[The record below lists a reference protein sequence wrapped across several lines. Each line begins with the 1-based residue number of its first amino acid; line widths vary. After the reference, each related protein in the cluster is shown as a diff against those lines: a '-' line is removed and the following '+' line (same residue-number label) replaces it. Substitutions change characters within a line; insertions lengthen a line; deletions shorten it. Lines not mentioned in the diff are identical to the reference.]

1 MSSATLKQN
10 YFGTRSPAML
20 AWGLV
25 LATILVVVSAL
36 ASISL
41 GAADITPIEV
51 WNALFN
57 FNHESTNHLIIRTLR
72 LPRSLIA
79 IVVGASLAIAGAI
92 MQGLTGNPLASP
104 SILGVSAGAAFAVVL
119 STFLFGINN
128 PSLYAGFALA
138 GGALIATLV
147 YIIASLGSGGITPLN
162 LTLAGTVFTT
172 LVSTLTATV
181 LIISQETLDQVR
193 FWLAGSLGSGD
204 LIVLGQIIPYL
215 IPGFLIA
222 IALSKQLTTLT
233 LGETIAQGLGQNTA
247 KVKILGAISAVLL
260 VGGSVAIAGPIGFI
274 GLMIPH
280 FVRFLVGVDYRWI
293 IPYAACIGAILLLLA
308 DIIARLLIRPLELPV
323 GLVMPIFGTPFFLY
337 LIRSRIK
344 R

>member
-1 MSSATLKQN
+1 
-10 YFGTRSPAML
+10 ML